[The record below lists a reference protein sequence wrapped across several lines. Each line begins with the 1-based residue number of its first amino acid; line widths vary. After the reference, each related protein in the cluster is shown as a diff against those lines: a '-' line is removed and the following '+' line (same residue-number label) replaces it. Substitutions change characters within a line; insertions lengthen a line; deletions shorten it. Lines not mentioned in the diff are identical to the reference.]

1 MVARVHLVEVF
12 SKSPAVQLREPT
24 RKPGCPRCVYISICS
39 CSFLSGKTNPPARP
53 HACFPPLVCPTGRA
67 GTHGPPPEM
76 QLSLA
81 SLAAPKL
88 GRAPGIADEQFAW
101 DSREFLRKKCIGKQV
116 GQGVCCLA

>member
-1 MVARVHLVEVF
+1 
-12 SKSPAVQLREPT
+12 
-24 RKPGCPRCVYISICS
+24 
-39 CSFLSGKTNPPARP
+39 
-53 HACFPPLVCPTGRA
+53 
-67 GTHGPPPEM
+67 M

-116 GQGVCCLA
+116 CLSVNPAAVYRTWWLHSHAHTHTYPTQTDLSLWTQGARVGEGGVIGWSERCVSCRRFSEAARLSL